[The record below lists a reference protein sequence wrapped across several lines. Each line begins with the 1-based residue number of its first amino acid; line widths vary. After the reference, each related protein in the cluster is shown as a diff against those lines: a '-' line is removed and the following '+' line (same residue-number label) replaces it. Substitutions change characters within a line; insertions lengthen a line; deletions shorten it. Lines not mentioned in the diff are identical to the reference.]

1 MHVDDA
7 GTTSADGLHEQRRV
21 GRFRHASLERVFE
34 VRRQVS
40 GGLHTTPVLLGLY
53 SLVCLMAHRLTTDG
67 QILLRSTAWYDK
79 DHATFSDVL
88 AFVRRAIW
96 AEKYFNK
103 STFCGD
109 QVIIHRDDWEVV
121 VTQLAS
127 TA

>member
-1 MHVDDA
+1 
-7 GTTSADGLHEQRRV
+7 
-21 GRFRHASLERVFE
+21 
-34 VRRQVS
+34 
-40 GGLHTTPVLLGLY
+40 
-53 SLVCLMAHRLTTDG
+53 MAHRLTTAW
-67 QILLRSTAWYDK
+67 LLWPRSATWYGNEQ
-79 DHATFSDVL
+79 ATFSDVL

-103 STFCGD
+103 STFYGD